1 MSNIETS
8 MSAGE
13 STGTDL
19 ASGLDQNGSTDQQ
32 QTTAPEITKT
42 GAEATDQRHLPG
54 PHPLLKARISP
65 RGHAG
70 VRERKAG

>member
-8 MSAGE
+8 LSAGE

-32 QTTAPEITKT
+32 PTTAPEITKT
-42 GAEATDQRHLPG
+42 GAEATDQRHLPVQKSRRQNSIKQKV
-54 PHPLLKARISP
+54 PPIL
-65 RGHAG
+65 
-70 VRERKAG
+70 